1 MSHEHTEQKL
11 IVKQN
16 GEPFKTETGAQKV
29 REDRGLNREEWKVAS
44 YGNGFALVQAGS
56 EFDVSAGPAGK
67 NVVENQEP
75 EAIPESRPNAG
86 LRPPKQGER
95 YQKVRFHNRQN
106 DSESEQVE
114 LGVNGEWLI
123 VKRNVPVTIPERFV
137 ECARHARHPVYHQ
150 VPGEPRQQRGEVQ
163 TFPFDDLGVGRK
175 EDFDKMREEGTLA
188 TKQAYNLAD

>member
-1 MSHEHTEQKL
+1 MSHEHTEQQL

-16 GEPFKTETGAQKV
+16 GEPFKTDTGARKV
-29 REDRGLNREEWKVAS
+29 REDRGLSEEEWKVAP

-56 EFDVSAGPAGK
+56 EFDVSGGPASK
-67 NVVENQEP
+67 DVAEKQKHEKMAERLNVDD
-75 EAIPESRPNAG
+75 RG
-86 LRPPKQGER
+86 PKKGEQYR
-95 YQKVRFHNRQN
+95 KVRFHNRQN

-123 VKRNVPVTIPERFV
+123 VKRNVPVTIPERFI

-163 TFPFDDLGVGRK
+163 TFPFDDLGVGQK
-175 EDFDKMREEGTLA
+175 EDFDKMRQEGTLA